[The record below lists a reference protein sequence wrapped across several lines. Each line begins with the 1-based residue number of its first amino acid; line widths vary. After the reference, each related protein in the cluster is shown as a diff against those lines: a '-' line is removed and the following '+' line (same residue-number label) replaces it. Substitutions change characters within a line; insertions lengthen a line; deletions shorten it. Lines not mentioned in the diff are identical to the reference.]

1 MLNDL
6 AIGRMFV
13 LKKKPLIITC
23 VLLAAAIA
31 LSAAVFGFGLGK
43 KREKSSQ
50 RLIPTLLQPIK
61 R

>member
-1 MLNDL
+1 
-6 AIGRMFV
+6 MFV